1 MFIRQALALLLVFT
15 LAFPV
20 WASPTVVGNVA
31 SSESATVRGAALT
44 PGSTVFSG
52 DTIEVG
58 PKGIARIA
66 LTGGAQVQVGGNS
79 QVRLTKTSDTVQVT
93 IDRGL
98 AAFLTTEKSGV
109 EAILG
114 DATIRPA
121 NAMPAIAVINVRS
134 PQEAVIAAQKGSL
147 WITTAHDSKTVTL
160 KEGEGA
166 EVTLSQDK
174 TQDNSPQT
182 QTPEEEKKKKKKKPA
197 GVIPPAGSTWTV
209 GKVVTIALILGG
221 VATAIGFLLGQS
233 EVKLSQTEKCTAV
246 SPFKCP

>member
-1 MFIRQALALLLVFT
+1 MFIRQALALLLVLMLT
-15 LAFPV
+15 FPA

-31 SSESATVRGAALT
+31 SSDSATVRGAGLT

-52 DTIEVG
+52 DTIAVG
-58 PKGIARIA
+58 PKGTARIA
-66 LTGGAQVQVGGNS
+66 LTGRAQVEMGGNS
-79 QVRLTKTSDTVQVT
+79 QVRLTRTSDTVQVT

-134 PQEAVIAAQKGSL
+134 PQEAIIAAQKGSL

-182 QTPEEEKKKKKKKPA
+182 QTPEEEKKKKKKPA
-197 GVIPPAGSTWTV
+197 GIILPAGSTWTA

-233 EVKLSQTEKCTAV
+233 EVKLSQTVKCTAV